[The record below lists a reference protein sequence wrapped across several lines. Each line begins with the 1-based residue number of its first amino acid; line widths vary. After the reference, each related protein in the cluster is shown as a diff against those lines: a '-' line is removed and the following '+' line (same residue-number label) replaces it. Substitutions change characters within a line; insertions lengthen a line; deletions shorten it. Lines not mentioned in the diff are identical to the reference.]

1 MTLQAG
7 KRALL
12 GQHNVRQ
19 LPAGLQLVNSL
30 QLQLSLIIL
39 VKGIH
44 QIFSKFI
51 IKLGIQDNGFCPC
64 VLYRSR
70 LLAAASRQYSGQ
82 YQH

>member
-19 LPAGLQLVNSL
+19 LPSGLQLVNSL
-30 QLQLSLIIL
+30 QLQLIL
-39 VKGIH
+39 LLLVEGIH

-64 VLYRSR
+64 VLYRHR
-70 LLAAASRQYSGQ
+70 LLTAASRQYSGQ

>member
-51 IKLGIQDNGFCPC
+51 IKLGIQDNGFFPC